1 MLLDGCF
8 FDLLMPESRCFSWSC
23 LPRLYARCIAACD
36 CPMVC
41 HGGTSMGYQ
50 RWRFQPCR
58 IAMFDG
64 SVSTAKR
71 FQEFVA
77 RLLVYRR

>member
-1 MLLDGCF
+1 
-8 FDLLMPESRCFSWSC
+8 
-23 LPRLYARCIAACD
+23 
-36 CPMVC
+36 
-41 HGGTSMGYQ
+41 MGYQ